1 MHRGQIDGMICGV
14 GFALTEHVVFD
25 DGKVVTANLGEYKIP
40 NIRDI
45 PPMKTLVLETVVDG
59 PGPYNS
65 VSIGEA
71 ANLPVAAAIANAIQ
85 DAVGIR
91 IKDLPLTAAKIYVGL
106 TKSYSQL

>member
-1 MHRGQIDGMICGV
+1 
-14 GFALTEHVVFD
+14 
-25 DGKVVTANLGEYKIP
+25 VTANLGEYKIP

-91 IKDLPLTAAKIYVGL
+91 IKDLPLTASKIYVGL